1 MQTYPFTLPPLAF
14 NHDALTYLEGIE
26 EGGVLS

>member
-14 NHDALTYLEGIE
+14 NHYALTYLEGTE
-26 EGGVLS
+26 EGGVL